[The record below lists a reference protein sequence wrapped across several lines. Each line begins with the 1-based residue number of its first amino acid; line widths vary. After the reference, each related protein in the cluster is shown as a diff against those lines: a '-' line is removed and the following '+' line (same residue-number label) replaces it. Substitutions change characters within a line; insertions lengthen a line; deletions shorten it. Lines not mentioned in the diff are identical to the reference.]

1 MPTRGWETHT
11 WGATQ
16 TPHSA
21 PYWPHAK
28 VTRRCLWRKHRAVL
42 GQCQVLQ
49 RLQSHLGFFIG
60 IHAAVPAPSKLLD
73 WAAQG
78 RRGRALDMGR
88 LQRLQ
93 QLVSVCVRLS
103 GWDLLWGLFG
113 MGFPILLPAVLRF
126 ELRGGGRCAYLNGD
140 RISSALCHSEKF
152 WVCSRADSY
161 VRWTKGTNLQ

>member
-1 MPTRGWETHT
+1 MF
-11 WGATQ
+11 
-16 TPHSA
+16 
-21 PYWPHAK
+21 
-28 VTRRCLWRKHRAVL
+28 
-42 GQCQVLQ
+42 Q
-49 RLQSHLGFFIG
+49 RLQSHLVLFIG
-60 IHAAVPAPSKLLD
+60 IHAAVPGPGRPLD

-88 LQRLQ
+88 WQHLQ

-103 GWDLLWGLFG
+103 GCDLLWGLFG
-113 MGFPILLPAVLRF
+113 MGFPILLPPVLRF

-161 VRWTKGTNLQ
+161 VCWRKGTKPQ

>member
-1 MPTRGWETHT
+1 MF
-11 WGATQ
+11 
-16 TPHSA
+16 
-21 PYWPHAK
+21 
-28 VTRRCLWRKHRAVL
+28 
-42 GQCQVLQ
+42 Q
-49 RLQSHLGFFIG
+49 RLQSHLGLFKG
-60 IHAAVPAPSKLLD
+60 IHAVVPGPSKLLD

-78 RRGRALDMGR
+78 RRGRALDMGQW
-88 LQRLQ
+88 QRLQ

-140 RISSALCHSEKF
+140 GISSALCHNEKF

-161 VRWTKGTNLQ
+161 VLWKQKALPD